1 MKSHSALSINGLRA
15 RFALLLI
22 LVLATV
28 VSGPAAA
35 QDENKGEPPES
46 MKRIIEGRGEREMV
60 LIHGLGASADVWNEC
75 LPYLNG
81 SFKVWTFEL
90 SGHGQTQ
97 PIIDPT
103 IEKEAERLR
112 EFLEENGIVY
122 PTLVGHAMGGMIAM
136 RYTIDH
142 PADVSR
148 LIVMDAAPMQ
158 LASSEQK
165 AAVGEALAVNYDKYV
180 YSRFAH
186 MTPDKDVTDRIIDTA
201 LRTDSASFISMLM
214 SSFDFDVTDDLYS
227 LPVPMLVIGSQL
239 MFPGQEQSREQLNSY
254 GFGKARSLSFKRM
267 GGTGHFM
274 MMEKPRYLASVLIAF
289 GLKAERQFDD

>member
-1 MKSHSALSINGLRA
+1 MTTHPAFNRTRPA
-15 RFALLLI
+15 AWFALLFTLT
-22 LVLATV
+22 LVAVLTGSA
-28 VSGPAAA
+28 GA
-35 QDENKGEPPES
+35 QETKAEPPEN
-46 MKRIIEGRGEREMV
+46 MQRIMEGKGEREMV

-90 SGHGQTQ
+90 SGHGRTQ

-103 IEKEAERLR
+103 IDKEAERLG
-112 EFLEENGIVY
+112 EFLAEKGIAY

-158 LASSEQK
+158 LASKEQK
-165 AAVGEALAVNYDKYV
+165 ASVGQELATDYDKYV
-180 YSRFAH
+180 YSRFIN
-186 MTPDKDVTDRIIDTA
+186 MTPNKEITDVVVDTA

-214 SSFDFDVTDDLYS
+214 SSFDFDVSGDLYS
-227 LPVPMLVIGSQL
+227 LPVPMLVIGSEL
-239 MFPGQEQSREQLNSY
+239 MFPGQDQSRHQLEHY

-274 MMEKPRYLASVLIAF
+274 MMERPGYLASVLVTF
-289 GLKAERQFDD
+289 GLTAERQFDN

>member
-1 MKSHSALSINGLRA
+1 MTIHPAFQRTK
-15 RFALLLI
+15 
-22 LVLATV
+22 
-28 VSGPAAA
+28 AAA
-35 QDENKGEPPES
+35 WFTLIFTLTLMAALTGSARAQETKAEPPES
-46 MKRIIEGRGEREMV
+46 IQGIMEGQGEREMV
-60 LIHGLGASADVWNEC
+60 LIHGLGGSAEIWNEC

-103 IEKEAERLR
+103 IDKEAERLG
-112 EFLEENGIVY
+112 EFLAENGIAY

-148 LIVMDAAPMQ
+148 LIVMDAAPVQ
-158 LASSEQK
+158 LASKEQK
-165 AAVGEALAVNYDKYV
+165 AAVGQELATDYDKYV
-180 YSRFAH
+180 YSRFIN
-186 MTPDKDVTDRIIDTA
+186 MTPNKEITDQIVDTA

-214 SSFDFDVTDDLYS
+214 SSFDFDVSGDLYS
-227 LPVPMLVIGSQL
+227 LPVPMLVIGSEL
-239 MFPGQEQSREQLNSY
+239 MFPGQDQSRHQLEHY

-274 MMEKPRYLASVLIAF
+274 MMERPGYLASVLVTF
-289 GLKAERQFDD
+289 GLTAERQFDN